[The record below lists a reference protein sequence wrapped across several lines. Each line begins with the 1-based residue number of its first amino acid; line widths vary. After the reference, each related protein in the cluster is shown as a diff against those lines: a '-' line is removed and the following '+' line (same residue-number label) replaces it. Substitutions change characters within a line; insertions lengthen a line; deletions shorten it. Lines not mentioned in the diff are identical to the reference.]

1 MTDDIRVIFVK
12 LADRLHNMR
21 TISHHPDPEKRK
33 NIALETLN
41 IYAPIADRLGLFGFK
56 SELETECFR
65 ALYPQESAYII
76 HELANLKDS
85 QDQFISQIEGMI
97 RDAIGSHVVVYGIS
111 YRVKSPYSIFKKL
124 ERKEIS
130 KVADLYDLFAVRIIT
145 DSVRHCYEIL

>member
-21 TISHHPDPEKRK
+21 TLHHHPDPAKRK
-33 NIALETLN
+33 KIAFETLN

-56 SELETECFR
+56 SELETECFKT
-65 ALYPQESAYII
+65 LYPEESVYII
-76 HELANLKDS
+76 RELAALKNS
-85 QDQFISQIEGMI
+85 QEQFINGIEGMI
-97 RDAIGSHVVVYGIS
+97 REVIGPNIVVYDIS

-130 KVADLYDLFAVRIIT
+130 KVADLYDLFAVRVIT